1 MSTEHVIARLTSHNK
16 EFEIIVNAVKA
27 RDYKSG
33 IISDISDI
41 LVVDG
46 IFRNLRK
53 VKSLDKGVLF
63 KDNKT
68 VMRIENK
75 ELKEIF
81 DTTELIPITKKIIDD
96 GEIQY
101 TTEQRK
107 EFLERKEKAVINLIA
122 GQSIDPRTNAPH
134 TPARIEAAIRQA
146 KIHVDMYKSAEA
158 QVQNI
163 VKEIA
168 AIMPIKLE
176 FKEIQIRVPIRYAGQ
191 LKKIMIDFGQIKK
204 DNWIGTDYIAMITIG
219 AGLTDSFMG
228 KVNSLTHGEAICK
241 ITN

>member
-1 MSTEHVIARLTSHNK
+1 MSTEHVIARLTSYNK

-81 DTTELIPITKKIIDD
+81 
-96 GEIQY
+96 
-101 TTEQRK
+101 
-107 EFLERKEKAVINLIA
+107 
-122 GQSIDPRTNAPH
+122 
-134 TPARIEAAIRQA
+134 
-146 KIHVDMYKSAEA
+146 
-158 QVQNI
+158 
-163 VKEIA
+163 
-168 AIMPIKLE
+168 
-176 FKEIQIRVPIRYAGQ
+176 
-191 LKKIMIDFGQIKK
+191 
-204 DNWIGTDYIAMITIG
+204 
-219 AGLTDSFMG
+219 
-228 KVNSLTHGEAICK
+228 
-241 ITN
+241 

>member
-1 MSTEHVIARLTSHNK
+1 MSTEHVIAKLTSHSMD
-16 EFEIIVNAVKA
+16 FEIIVDAVKA

-33 IISDISDI
+33 TISDIGDI

-53 VKSLDKGVLF
+53 VKSLDKGMLF

-68 VMRIENK
+68 IIHVEEK
-75 ELKEIF
+75 ELRKIF
-81 DTTELIPITKKIIDD
+81 GTTDFASITKKILQD

-122 GQSIDPRTNAPH
+122 GQSIDPRTSAPH
-134 TPARIEAAIRQA
+134 TPARIEAAIKQA
-146 KIHVDMYKSAEA
+146 KAHIDIHRSAEA

-176 FKEIQIRVPIRYAGQ
+176 FKEIQIKVPVRYAGP
-191 LKKIMIDFGQIKK
+191 LRKIMLDFGQIKK
-204 DNWIGTDYIAMITIG
+204 ENWIGTDYIA
-219 AGLTDSFMG
+219 
-228 KVNSLTHGEAICK
+228 
-241 ITN
+241 

>member
-1 MSTEHVIARLTSHNK
+1 MITEHVIARLISHSK
-16 EFEIIVNAVKA
+16 EFEIIVDAIKV

-33 IISDISDI
+33 TISDIGDI

-53 VKSLDKGVLF
+53 VKSLDKGMLF

-68 VMRIENK
+68 VIRVEEK
-75 ELKEIF
+75 ELKDVF
-81 DTTELIPITKKIIDD
+81 GTTDLAQIAAKIIDE

-107 EFLERKEKAVINLIA
+107 EFLERKEKAVISLIA
-122 GQSIDPRTNAPH
+122 SQSIDPRTSAPH

-146 KIHVDMYKSAEA
+146 KIHVDMYRSAEA
-158 QVQNI
+158 QVQSI
-163 VKEIA
+163 VKDIA

-176 FKEIQIRVPIRYAGQ
+176 FKEMQIKVPVRYAGP
-191 LKKIMIDFGQIKK
+191 LKKIMLDFGQIKK
-204 DNWIGTDYIAMITIG
+204 ENWIGTDYIAMITVG
-219 AGLTDSFMG
+219 AGLTDPFLG
-228 KVNSLTHGEAICK
+228 KVNGLTHGEAICK
-241 ITN
+241 IMN

>member
-1 MSTEHVIARLTSHNK
+1 MSTEHVIAKLTSHSK
-16 EFEIIVNAVKA
+16 DFEIIVDAVKA

-33 IISDISDI
+33 MISDIGDI

-53 VKSLDKGVLF
+53 VKSLDKGMLF

-68 VMRIENK
+68 IIRVEEK

-81 DTTELIPITKKIIDD
+81 GTTDFASITAKILQD

-134 TPARIEAAIRQA
+134 TPARIEVAIKQA
-146 KIHVDMYKSAEA
+146 KAHIDIHKSAEA

-176 FKEIQIRVPIRYAGQ
+176 FKEIQIKVPVRYAGPLRKIMLDFGQ
-191 LKKIMIDFGQIKK
+191 LKKE
-204 DNWIGTDYIAMITIG
+204 NWIGTDYIAMITIG
-219 AGLTDSFMG
+219 AGLTDSFLG
-228 KVNSLTHGEAICK
+228 KVNGLTHGEAICK

>member
-1 MSTEHVIARLTSHNK
+1 MSTEHVIARLISHSK
-16 EFEIIVNAVKA
+16 EFEIIVDAVKA

-33 IISDISDI
+33 TISDISDI

-46 IFRNLRK
+46 IFKNLRK

-68 VMRIENK
+68 VIRIEDK

-81 DTTELIPITKKIIDD
+81 GTTDLIQITKKIIDEGD
-96 GEIQY
+96 IQY

-134 TPARIEAAIRQA
+134 TPTRIEAAIRQA
-146 KIHVDMYKSAEA
+146 KIHVNMYKSAEA

-176 FKEIQIRVPIRYAGQ
+176 FKEIQIKVPVRYAGS
-191 LKKIMIDFGQIKK
+191 LRKIMLDFGQIKK

-219 AGLTDSFMG
+219 AGLTDSFLG
-228 KVNSLTHGEAICK
+228 KVNGLTHGEAICK